1 MSESSRPAAVPV
13 APAPREPHVHGPSLL
28 ADTLRPLFQTEA
40 WQGADGT
47 AEVAQHLR
55 ELGVDVAAIW
65 AASRWNMGDDGEA
78 PNRRHPV
85 PGDPRGP
92 RTATELTAVADR
104 PRGAALLGVY
114 LWSQA
119 SDALQYTF
127 RHGRIIVPLRAF
139 VDTWADVRDRAPDDV
154 CRAEGDAVAV
164 LLRTLVTQMHTSAAR
179 SAGSLPRL
187 AEAATRAA
195 DRCVEL
201 LGAAR
206 AIPDPASPFRRILV
220 PQAATRIRYFRA
232 LARAAR
238 AADVAMSG
246 GAADHRDQL
255 GRALDALR
263 AAETDRHLNYILS
276 SELRSYRMHLTEL
289 HRNLDSRWLTL
300 DRVKNIYVYPFGL
313 RDVSPAAAVAAL
325 RALADRDERPHLL
338 GVRAHAVRGSLKMDD
353 VWSSVDRA
361 ARPYGG
367 VSISMPNVRLEQPDG
382 TFVEELTCD
391 VRFTEFGNH
400 YVRFRYSARDRSPQE
415 VRDARFRLSNLH
427 ADIRVLWVGPG
438 GPVEVDP
445 GDALPPE
452 RLFDLADLLQRA
464 TTDLIREGTEIAQG
478 RAHVVTSVYE
488 ASTGQGPTAPAAERT
503 PVRMSDEMLAA
514 FGSQVLLQPVPYG
527 TATPADWTL
536 RQRNPV
542 LLEGVR
548 HLGDLVAVATNATT
562 VALVGTAHFKI
573 SQYGS
578 LAEFVASLNGLFS
591 AWNATLA
598 DHLRIVATLLADHD
612 VNNGTDLAERKERLT
627 REQLRLHEFASEVR
641 TTLTTIASP
650 TFLASA
656 LESRM
661 LTQLLHASRF
671 EQQAALVTERLRE
684 LLQEPIAARLAALER
699 LHGDRRR
706 EEEAA
711 RERSRRRLM
720 DGTLSA
726 ITVFAGVY
734 ALIGTVQVAL
744 DAGLLGAAE
753 AVVATALVTVSALV
767 TGWAVFHWSRRR

>member
-1 MSESSRPAAVPV
+1 MSVSSVPGF
-13 APAPREPHVHGPSLL
+13 RELHAHGPSSL
-28 ADTLRPLFQTEA
+28 AESLTSMFQTEA
-40 WQGADGT
+40 WSAADGDSR
-47 AEVAQHLR
+47 VARQLR
-55 ELGVDVAAIW
+55 EIGVDVNAIW
-65 AASRWNMGDDGEA
+65 AASRWNMGDDGDA

-92 RTATELTAVADR
+92 ETAAALRAVVAR
-104 PRGAALLGVY
+104 PRAAALLGVY

-139 VDTWADVRDRAPDDV
+139 VETWETCRDRAPDDV

-164 LLRTLVTQMHTSAAR
+164 LLRTLITQMHTAAAR
-179 SAGSLPRL
+179 SAGDLLRV
-187 AEAATRAA
+187 ADAAGRAGE
-195 DRCVEL
+195 RCGDL
-201 LGAAR
+201 LRAAR
-206 AIPDPASPFRRILV
+206 AIPDPTSPFRRALV
-220 PQAATRIRYFRA
+220 PQAVTRVRYFRA
-232 LARAAR
+232 LAEAAR
-238 AADVAMSG
+238 AASEAMAG
-246 GAADHRDQL
+246 EPARL
-255 GRALDALR
+255 GPALDGLR
-263 AAETDRHLNYILS
+263 AAETDRHLNYILA

-289 HRNLDSRWLTL
+289 YRNLDSTWLTL
-300 DRVKNIYVYPFGL
+300 DRLRTVYVYPFGL
-313 RDVSPAAAVAAL
+313 RDVRPAAAVTAI
-325 RALADRDERPHLL
+325 RRLAHRDERPELL
-338 GVRAHAVRGSLKMDD
+338 GVQAFAVRGRLKMDD
-353 VWSSVDRA
+353 VWASVDRA

-367 VSISMPNVRLEQPDG
+367 ASLSMPNVRLEQPDG
-382 TFVEELTCD
+382 TFIAELSCD

-400 YVRFRYSARDRSPQE
+400 YVRFRYSSRDQSPQQ

-427 ADIRVLWVGPG
+427 ADIRVRWIALDGS
-438 GPVEVDP
+438 PVDVDP
-445 GDALPPE
+445 GGALPPE

-464 TTDLIREGTEIAQG
+464 TADLVRKGTEIAQG
-478 RAHVVTSVYE
+478 RAHVVTTVYE
-488 ASTGQGPTAPAAERT
+488 ASRGRGPAAPPERRT
-503 PVRMSDEMLAA
+503 PVSMGDEMLAA
-514 FGSQVLLQPVPYG
+514 FGSQVLLQPVSYG
-527 TATPADWTL
+527 TATLCDWTL

-548 HLGDLVAVATNATT
+548 HLGDVVAVATNSTT

-598 DHLRIVATLLADHD
+598 DHLRIVATMLADHD
-612 VNNGTDLAERKERLT
+612 VNNGADLADRKERLT

-641 TTLTTIASP
+641 TTLTTITSP

-661 LTQLLHASRF
+661 LNQLLHASRF
-671 EQQAALVTERLRE
+671 EQQAAVVTERLRE

-699 LHGDRRR
+699 LHGDRER
-706 EEEAA
+706 AA
-711 RERSRRRLM
+711 EIKRERSRRRLM

-744 DAGLLGAAE
+744 DASLIGPIQ
-753 AVVATALVTVSALV
+753 AVTATALVTVGALV
-767 TGWAVFHWSRRR
+767 TGWAVFNWTSRR

>member
-1 MSESSRPAAVPV
+1 MSVSS
-13 APAPREPHVHGPSLL
+13 APEFRELHTHGPGSLTESL
-28 ADTLRPLFQTEA
+28 TSMFQTEA
-40 WQGADGT
+40 WHAADGDSR
-47 AEVAQHLR
+47 VARQLR
-55 ELGVDVAAIW
+55 EIGVDVSAIW

-78 PNRRHPV
+78 PNRRHPL

-92 RTATELTAVADR
+92 QTAAALTAVVAQ
-104 PRGAALLGVY
+104 PRAAALLGVY

-139 VDTWADVRDRAPDDV
+139 VETWATCRDSAPDDV

-164 LLRTLVTQMHTSAAR
+164 LLRTLITQMHTSAAR
-179 SAGSLPRL
+179 SAGSLARL
-187 AEAATRAA
+187 ADAAAQA
-195 DRCVEL
+195 GDRCGDL
-201 LGAAR
+201 LRAAR
-206 AIPDPASPFRRILV
+206 AIPDPRSPFRRALV
-220 PQAATRIRYFRA
+220 PQAVTRIRYFRA
-232 LARAAR
+232 LSEAAG
-238 AADVAMSG
+238 AADDAMSG
-246 GAADHRDQL
+246 KPARLAP
-255 GRALDALR
+255 ALEGLR
-263 AAETDRHLNYILS
+263 AAETDRHLNYILA
-276 SELRSYRMHLTEL
+276 SELRAYRMHLTEL
-289 HRNLDSRWLTL
+289 HRNLDSPWLTL
-300 DRVKNIYVYPFGL
+300 DRLRTVYIYPFGL
-313 RDVSPAAAVAAL
+313 RDVSPTAAVAAI
-325 RALADRDERPHLL
+325 RELANRDERPHLL
-338 GVRAHAVRGSLKMDD
+338 GVQAFAVRGSLKMDD
-353 VWSSVDRA
+353 VWASVDRA

-367 VSISMPNVRLEQPDG
+367 VSLSMPNVRLEQPDG
-382 TFVEELTCD
+382 SFIAELSCD

-400 YVRFRYSARDRSPQE
+400 YVRFRYSAREQSPQQ

-427 ADIRVLWVGPG
+427 ADIRVRWISPDGA
-438 GPVEVDP
+438 PVDVDHAGSP
-445 GDALPPE
+445 APE

-464 TTDLIREGTEIAQG
+464 TTDLIRQGTEIAQG
-478 RAHVVTSVYE
+478 RAHVVTTVYE
-488 ASTGQGPTAPAAERT
+488 ASRGQGPAAPRAERT
-503 PVRMSDEMLAA
+503 PVAMGDELLAA
-514 FGSQVLLQPVPYG
+514 FGSQVLLQPVSYG
-527 TATPADWTL
+527 TATLCDWTL

-548 HLGDLVAVATNATT
+548 HLGDVVAVATNSTT

-598 DHLRIVATLLADHD
+598 DHLRIVATMLADHD
-612 VNNGTDLAERKERLT
+612 VNNGADLAERKERLT

-641 TTLTTIASP
+641 ATLTTITSP

-661 LTQLLHASRF
+661 LNQLLQAAHF
-671 EQQAALVTERLRE
+671 EQQAAVVTERLRE

-699 LHGDRRR
+699 LHGDRERAA
-706 EEEAA
+706 EAK
-711 RERSRRRLM
+711 RERGRRRLM

-744 DAGLLGAAE
+744 DADLIGPLQ
-753 AVVATALVTVSALV
+753 AVTATALVTIGALV
-767 TGWAVFHWSRRR
+767 TGVAVFNWTRGR

>member
-1 MSESSRPAAVPV
+1 MSVSSVPGF
-13 APAPREPHVHGPSLL
+13 RELHAHGPSSLGESL
-28 ADTLRPLFQTEA
+28 TSMFQTEA
-40 WQGADGT
+40 WSAADGDSR
-47 AEVAQHLR
+47 VARQLR
-55 ELGVDVAAIW
+55 EIDVDVSAIW
-65 AASRWNMGDDGEA
+65 AASRWNMGDDGDA

-92 RTATELTAVADR
+92 ETAAALRAVVAR
-104 PRGAALLGVY
+104 PRAAALLGVY

-139 VDTWADVRDRAPDDV
+139 VETWETCRDDAPDDV

-164 LLRTLVTQMHTSAAR
+164 LLRTLITQMHTAAAR
-179 SAGSLPRL
+179 SAGDLLRV
-187 AEAATRAA
+187 ADAAGRAGE
-195 DRCVEL
+195 RCGEL
-201 LGAAR
+201 LQAAR
-206 AIPDPASPFRRILV
+206 AIPDLTSPFRRALV
-220 PQAATRIRYFRA
+220 PQAVTRVRYFRA
-232 LARAAR
+232 LAKAAR
-238 AADVAMSG
+238 AASEAMAG
-246 GAADHRDQL
+246 EPARL
-255 GRALDALR
+255 GPALDGLR
-263 AAETDRHLNYILS
+263 AAETDRHLNYILA

-289 HRNLDSRWLTL
+289 YRNLDSTWLTL
-300 DRVKNIYVYPFGL
+300 DRLRTVYIYPFGL
-313 RDVSPAAAVAAL
+313 RDVRPAAAVTAI
-325 RALADRDERPHLL
+325 RRLAHRDEHPELL
-338 GVRAHAVRGSLKMDD
+338 GVQAFAVRGRLKMDD
-353 VWSSVDRA
+353 VWASVDRA

-367 VSISMPNVRLEQPDG
+367 ASLSMPNVRLEQPDG
-382 TFVEELTCD
+382 TFIAELSCD

-400 YVRFRYSARDRSPQE
+400 YVRFRYSSRDQSPQQ

-427 ADIRVLWVGPG
+427 ADIRVRWIALDGS
-438 GPVEVDP
+438 PVDVDP
-445 GDALPPE
+445 GGALPPE

-464 TTDLIREGTEIAQG
+464 TADLVRKGTEIAQG
-478 RAHVVTSVYE
+478 RAHVVTTVYE
-488 ASTGQGPTAPAAERT
+488 ASRGRGPAAPPERRT
-503 PVRMSDEMLAA
+503 PVNMGDEMLAA
-514 FGSQVLLQPVPYG
+514 FGSQVLLQPVSYG
-527 TATPADWTL
+527 TATLCDWTL

-548 HLGDLVAVATNATT
+548 HLGDVVAVATNSTT

-598 DHLRIVATLLADHD
+598 DHLRIVATMLADHD
-612 VNNGTDLAERKERLT
+612 VNNGADLADRKERLT

-641 TTLTTIASP
+641 TTLTTITSP

-661 LTQLLHASRF
+661 LNQLLHASRF
-671 EQQAALVTERLRE
+671 EQQAAVVTERLRE

-699 LHGDRRR
+699 LHGDRER
-706 EEEAA
+706 AA
-711 RERSRRRLM
+711 EVRRERSRRRLM

-744 DAGLLGAAE
+744 DASLIGPIQ
-753 AVVATALVTVSALV
+753 AVTATALVTVGALV
-767 TGWAVFHWSRRR
+767 TGWAVFNWTSRR

>member
-1 MSESSRPAAVPV
+1 MSVSSVPGF
-13 APAPREPHVHGPSLL
+13 RELHAHGPSSL
-28 ADTLRPLFQTEA
+28 AESLTSMFQTEA
-40 WQGADGT
+40 WSAADGDSR
-47 AEVAQHLR
+47 VARQLR
-55 ELGVDVAAIW
+55 EIGVDVSAIW
-65 AASRWNMGDDGEA
+65 AASRWNMGDDGDA

-85 PGDPRGP
+85 AGDPRGP
-92 RTATELTAVADR
+92 QTAAALTAVVGL
-104 PRGAALLGVY
+104 PRAAALLGVY

-139 VDTWADVRDRAPDDV
+139 VETWETCRDRAPDDV

-164 LLRTLVTQMHTSAAR
+164 LLRTLITQMHTAAAR
-179 SAGSLPRL
+179 SAGDLLRV
-187 AEAATRAA
+187 ADAAGRAG
-195 DRCVEL
+195 DRCGEL
-201 LGAAR
+201 LQAAR
-206 AIPDPASPFRRILV
+206 AIPDPTSPFRRSLV
-220 PQAATRIRYFRA
+220 PQAVTRIRYFRA
-232 LARAAR
+232 LAEAA
-238 AADVAMSG
+238 
-246 GAADHRDQL
+246 GAASDAMAGEPARL
-255 GRALDALR
+255 GPALDGLR
-263 AAETDRHLNYILS
+263 AAETDRHLNYILA

-289 HRNLDSRWLTL
+289 YRNLDATWLTL
-300 DRVKNIYVYPFGL
+300 DRLRTVYIYPFGL
-313 RDVSPAAAVAAL
+313 RDVRPAAAVTAI
-325 RALADRDERPHLL
+325 RRLAHRDERPELL
-338 GVRAHAVRGSLKMDD
+338 GVQAFAVRGRLKMDD
-353 VWSSVDRA
+353 VWASVDRA

-367 VSISMPNVRLEQPDG
+367 ASLSMPNVRLEQPDG
-382 TFVEELTCD
+382 TFIAELSCD

-400 YVRFRYSARDRSPQE
+400 YVRFRYSSRDQSPQQ

-427 ADIRVLWVGPG
+427 ADIRVRWIALDGS
-438 GPVEVDP
+438 PVDVDP
-445 GDALPPE
+445 GGALPPE

-464 TTDLIREGTEIAQG
+464 TADLVRRGTEIAQG
-478 RAHVVTSVYE
+478 RAHVVTTVYE
-488 ASTGQGPTAPAAERT
+488 ASRGRGPAAPPERRT
-503 PVRMSDEMLAA
+503 PVTMGDEMLAA
-514 FGSQVLLQPVPYG
+514 FGSQVLLQPVSYG
-527 TATPADWTL
+527 TATLCDWTL

-548 HLGDLVAVATNATT
+548 HLGDVVAVATNSTT

-598 DHLRIVATLLADHD
+598 DHLRIVATMLADHD
-612 VNNGTDLAERKERLT
+612 VNNGADLADRKERLT

-641 TTLTTIASP
+641 TTLTTITSP

-661 LTQLLHASRF
+661 LNQLLHASRF
-671 EQQAALVTERLRE
+671 EQQAAVVTERLRE

-699 LHGDRRR
+699 LHGDRER
-706 EEEAA
+706 AA
-711 RERSRRRLM
+711 EVRRERSRRRLM

-744 DAGLLGAAE
+744 DASLIGPIQ
-753 AVVATALVTVSALV
+753 AVTATALVTVGALV
-767 TGWAVFHWSRRR
+767 TGWAVFNWTSRR

>member
-1 MSESSRPAAVPV
+1 MSVSSTTEF
-13 APAPREPHVHGPSLL
+13 RELHAHGPASLTESL
-28 ADTLRPLFQTEA
+28 TSLFHTEA
-40 WQGADGT
+40 WPGADG
-47 AEVAQHLR
+47 ESGVARQLR
-55 ELGVDVAAIW
+55 EIGVDVSGIW

-92 RTATELTAVADR
+92 QTAAALTAVAAQ
-104 PRGAALLGVY
+104 PRAAALLGVY

-139 VDTWADVRDRAPDDV
+139 VETWATCRDSAPDDV

-164 LLRTLVTQMHTSAAR
+164 LLRTLITQMHTSAAR
-179 SAGSLPRL
+179 SAGSLERL
-187 AEAATRAA
+187 ADAAGRAGE
-195 DRCVEL
+195 RCAEL
-201 LGAAR
+201 LHAAR
-206 AIPDPASPFRRILV
+206 AIPDPTSPFRRVLV
-220 PQAATRIRYFRA
+220 PQAVTRIRYFRA
-232 LARAAR
+232 LTEAAR
-238 AADVAMSG
+238 AASAAMAG
-246 GAADHRDQL
+246 EPARL
-255 GRALDALR
+255 GPALDGLR
-263 AAETDRHLNYILS
+263 AAETDRHLNYILA
-276 SELRSYRMHLTEL
+276 SELRSYRMHLAEL
-289 HRNLDSRWLTL
+289 HRNLDATWLTL
-300 DRVKNIYVYPFGL
+300 DRLKTIYIYPFGL
-313 RDVSPAAAVAAL
+313 RDVSPAAAVAAI
-325 RALADRDERPHLL
+325 RSIADRDERPELL
-338 GVRAHAVRGSLKMDD
+338 GVQAFAVRGSLKMDD
-353 VWSSVDRA
+353 VWASVDRA

-367 VSISMPNVRLEQPDG
+367 VSLSMPNVRLEQPDG
-382 TFVEELTCD
+382 TLIQELSCD

-400 YVRFRYSARDRSPQE
+400 YVRFRYSARDQSPQE

-427 ADIRVLWVGPG
+427 ADIRVKWIAPDGSSVD
-438 GPVEVDP
+438 VDP
-445 GDALPPE
+445 GGALPPE

-464 TTDLIREGTEIAQG
+464 TADLVREGTEIAQG
-478 RAHVVTSVYE
+478 RAHVVTTVYE
-488 ASTGQGPTAPAAERT
+488 ASRGRGPAAPPAQRT
-503 PVRMSDEMLAA
+503 PVTQGDELLAA
-514 FGSQVLLQPVPYG
+514 FGSQVLLHPVSYG
-527 TATPADWTL
+527 TATLCDWTL

-548 HLGDLVAVATNATT
+548 HLGDVVAVATNSTT

-598 DHLRIVATLLADHD
+598 DHLRLVATMLADHD
-612 VNNGTDLAERKERLT
+612 VNNGADLADRKERLT

-641 TTLTTIASP
+641 TTLTTITSP

-661 LTQLLHASRF
+661 LNQLLQASHF
-671 EQQAALVTERLRE
+671 EQQAAVVLERLRE

-699 LHGDRRR
+699 LHGDRERAA
-706 EEEAA
+706 EAK

-734 ALIGTVQVAL
+734 ALIGTVQVAM
-744 DAGLLGAAE
+744 DAGLINGVQ
-753 AVVATALVTVSALV
+753 AVAATALVTVGALV
-767 TGWAVFHWSRRR
+767 TGWTVFTWTSRR

>member
-1 MSESSRPAAVPV
+1 MSVSSVPGF
-13 APAPREPHVHGPSLL
+13 RELHAHGPSSL
-28 ADTLRPLFQTEA
+28 AESLTSMFQTEA
-40 WQGADGT
+40 WSAADGDSR
-47 AEVAQHLR
+47 VARQLR
-55 ELGVDVAAIW
+55 EIGVDVSAIW
-65 AASRWNMGDDGEA
+65 AASRWNMGDDGDA

-92 RTATELTAVADR
+92 ETAAALRAVVAR
-104 PRGAALLGVY
+104 PRAAALLGVY

-139 VDTWADVRDRAPDDV
+139 VETWETCRDDAPDDV

-164 LLRTLVTQMHTSAAR
+164 LLRTLITQMHTAAAR
-179 SAGSLPRL
+179 SAGDLLRV
-187 AEAATRAA
+187 ADAAGRAGE
-195 DRCVEL
+195 RCGEL
-201 LGAAR
+201 LQAAR
-206 AIPDPASPFRRILV
+206 AIPDPTSPFRRALV
-220 PQAATRIRYFRA
+220 PQAVTRVRYFRA
-232 LARAAR
+232 LAEAAR
-238 AADVAMSG
+238 AASEAMAG
-246 GAADHRDQL
+246 EPARL
-255 GRALDALR
+255 GPALDGLR
-263 AAETDRHLNYILS
+263 AAETDRHLNYILA

-289 HRNLDSRWLTL
+289 YRNLDSTWLTL
-300 DRVKNIYVYPFGL
+300 DRLRTVYIYPFGL
-313 RDVSPAAAVAAL
+313 RDVRPAAAVTAI
-325 RALADRDERPHLL
+325 RRLAHRDEHPELL
-338 GVRAHAVRGSLKMDD
+338 GVQAFAVRGRLKMDD
-353 VWSSVDRA
+353 VWASVDRA

-367 VSISMPNVRLEQPDG
+367 ASLSMPNVRLEQPDG
-382 TFVEELTCD
+382 TFIAELSCD

-400 YVRFRYSARDRSPQE
+400 YVRFRYSSRDQSPQQ

-427 ADIRVLWVGPG
+427 ADIRVRWIALDGS
-438 GPVEVDP
+438 PVDVDP
-445 GDALPPE
+445 GGALPPE

-464 TTDLIREGTEIAQG
+464 TADLVRKGTEIAQG
-478 RAHVVTSVYE
+478 RAHVVTTVYE
-488 ASTGQGPTAPAAERT
+488 ASRGRGPAAPPERRT
-503 PVRMSDEMLAA
+503 PVNMGDEMLAA
-514 FGSQVLLQPVPYG
+514 FGSQVLLQPVSYG
-527 TATPADWTL
+527 TATLCDWTL

-548 HLGDLVAVATNATT
+548 HLGDVVAVATNSTT

-578 LAEFVASLNGLFS
+578 LAEFVASLNGMFS

-598 DHLRIVATLLADHD
+598 DHLRIVATMLADHD
-612 VNNGTDLAERKERLT
+612 VNNGADLADRKERLT

-641 TTLTTIASP
+641 TTLTTITSP

-661 LTQLLHASRF
+661 LNQLLHASRF
-671 EQQAALVTERLRE
+671 EQQAAVVTERLRE

-699 LHGDRRR
+699 LHGDRER
-706 EEEAA
+706 AA
-711 RERSRRRLM
+711 EVRRERSRRRLM

-744 DAGLLGAAE
+744 DASLIGPIQ
-753 AVVATALVTVSALV
+753 AVTATALVTVGALV
-767 TGWAVFHWSRRR
+767 TGWAVFNWTSRR

>member
-1 MSESSRPAAVPV
+1 
-13 APAPREPHVHGPSLL
+13 
-28 ADTLRPLFQTEA
+28 
-40 WQGADGT
+40 
-47 AEVAQHLR
+47 
-55 ELGVDVAAIW
+55 DVG
-65 AASRWNMGDDGEA
+65 GD
-78 PNRRHPV
+78 
-85 PGDPRGP
+85 
-92 RTATELTAVADR
+92 
-104 PRGAALLGVY
+104 
-114 LWSQA
+114 
-119 SDALQYTF
+119 
-127 RHGRIIVPLRAF
+127 
-139 VDTWADVRDRAPDDV
+139 
-154 CRAEGDAVAV
+154 
-164 LLRTLVTQMHTSAAR
+164 
-179 SAGSLPRL
+179 
-187 AEAATRAA
+187 
-195 DRCVEL
+195 
-201 LGAAR
+201 
-206 AIPDPASPFRRILV
+206 
-220 PQAATRIRYFRA
+220 
-232 LARAAR
+232 
-238 AADVAMSG
+238 
-246 GAADHRDQL
+246 
-255 GRALDALR
+255 
-263 AAETDRHLNYILS
+263 
-276 SELRSYRMHLTEL
+276 
-289 HRNLDSRWLTL
+289 
-300 DRVKNIYVYPFGL
+300 
-313 RDVSPAAAVAAL
+313 
-325 RALADRDERPHLL
+325 
-338 GVRAHAVRGSLKMDD
+338 
-353 VWSSVDRA
+353 
-361 ARPYGG
+361 
-367 VSISMPNVRLEQPDG
+367 
-382 TFVEELTCD
+382 
-391 VRFTEFGNH
+391 
-400 YVRFRYSARDRSPQE
+400 
-415 VRDARFRLSNLH
+415 
-427 ADIRVLWVGPG
+427 
-438 GPVEVDP
+438 
-445 GDALPPE
+445 
-452 RLFDLADLLQRA
+452 
-464 TTDLIREGTEIAQG
+464 GTEIARG
-478 RAHVVTSVYE
+478 RAHVVPSVYE
-488 ASTGQGPTAPAAERT
+488 ASTGQGPAAPAAERT

-514 FGSQVLLQPVPYG
+514 FGSQVLLQPVSYG

-612 VNNGTDLAERKERLT
+612 VNNGTDLAARKERLT

-753 AVVATALVTVSALV
+753 AVVATALV
-767 TGWAVFHWSRRR
+767 

>member
-1 MSESSRPAAVPV
+1 MSVSSVPGF
-13 APAPREPHVHGPSLL
+13 RELHAHGPSSL
-28 ADTLRPLFQTEA
+28 AESLTSMFQTEA
-40 WQGADGT
+40 WSAADGDSR
-47 AEVAQHLR
+47 VARQLR
-55 ELGVDVAAIW
+55 EIGVDVSAIW
-65 AASRWNMGDDGEA
+65 AASRWNMGDDGDA

-92 RTATELTAVADR
+92 ETAAALRAVVDR
-104 PRGAALLGVY
+104 PRAAALLGVY

-139 VDTWADVRDRAPDDV
+139 VETWETYRDRAPDDV

-164 LLRTLVTQMHTSAAR
+164 LLRTLITQMHTAAAR
-179 SAGSLPRL
+179 SAGDLLRV
-187 AEAATRAA
+187 ADAAGRAGE
-195 DRCVEL
+195 RCGEL
-201 LGAAR
+201 LQAAR
-206 AIPDPASPFRRILV
+206 AIPDPTSPFRRALV
-220 PQAATRIRYFRA
+220 PQAVTRVRYFRA
-232 LARAAR
+232 LAEAAR
-238 AADVAMSG
+238 AASDAMAG
-246 GAADHRDQL
+246 EPDRL
-255 GRALDALR
+255 GPALDGLR
-263 AAETDRHLNYILS
+263 AAETDRHLNYILA

-289 HRNLDSRWLTL
+289 HRNLDSTWLTL
-300 DRVKNIYVYPFGL
+300 DRLRTVYIYPFGL
-313 RDVSPAAAVAAL
+313 RDVRPAAAVTAI
-325 RALADRDERPHLL
+325 RRLAHRDEHPELL
-338 GVRAHAVRGSLKMDD
+338 GVQAFAVRGRLKMDD
-353 VWSSVDRA
+353 VWASVDRA

-367 VSISMPNVRLEQPDG
+367 ASLSMPNVRLEQPDG
-382 TFVEELTCD
+382 TFIAELSCD

-400 YVRFRYSARDRSPQE
+400 YVRFRYSSRDQSPQQ

-427 ADIRVLWVGPG
+427 ADIRVRWIALDGS
-438 GPVEVDP
+438 PVDVDP
-445 GDALPPE
+445 GGALPPE

-464 TTDLIREGTEIAQG
+464 TADLVRKGTEIAQG
-478 RAHVVTSVYE
+478 RAHVVTTVYE
-488 ASTGQGPTAPAAERT
+488 ASRGRGPAAPPERRT
-503 PVRMSDEMLAA
+503 PVTMGDEMLAA
-514 FGSQVLLQPVPYG
+514 FGSQVLLQPVSYG
-527 TATPADWTL
+527 TATLCDWTL

-548 HLGDLVAVATNATT
+548 HLGDVVAVATNSTT

-598 DHLRIVATLLADHD
+598 DHLRIVATMLADHD
-612 VNNGTDLAERKERLT
+612 VNNGADLADRKERLT

-641 TTLTTIASP
+641 TTLTTITSP

-661 LTQLLHASRF
+661 LNQLLHASRF
-671 EQQAALVTERLRE
+671 EQQAAVVTERLRE

-699 LHGDRRR
+699 LHGDRERAA
-706 EEEAA
+706 EAR

-744 DAGLLGAAE
+744 DASLIGPIQ
-753 AVVATALVTVSALV
+753 AVTATALVTVGALV
-767 TGWAVFHWSRRR
+767 TGWAVFNWTSRR

>member
-1 MSESSRPAAVPV
+1 MSVSSVPEVGHTHGPAA
-13 APAPREPHVHGPSLL
+13 L
-28 ADTLRPLFQTEA
+28 ADSLAAVFQTEA
-40 WQGADGT
+40 WSGPDGDSR
-47 AEVAQHLR
+47 VARHLR
-55 ELGVDVAAIW
+55 EAGVDVSAIW
-65 AASRWNMGDDGEA
+65 AASRWNMGEDGEA
-78 PNRRHPV
+78 PNRRHPL

-92 RTATELTAVADR
+92 QTAAVLRAVAGL
-104 PRGAALLGVY
+104 PRGAALLGLY

-139 VDTWADVRDRAPDDV
+139 VETWETCRDEAPDAV

-164 LLRTLVTQMHTSAAR
+164 LLRTLITQMHTSAAR

-187 AEAATRAA
+187 AGAAARAGQRCA
-195 DRCVEL
+195 DL
-201 LGAAR
+201 LRAAR
-206 AIPDPASPFRRILV
+206 AIPDPASPFRRELV
-220 PQAATRIRYFRA
+220 PQAVTRIRYFRA
-232 LARAAR
+232 LAEASV
-238 AADVAMSG
+238 AADEAMAG
-246 GAADHRDQL
+246 RPDRL
-255 GRALDALR
+255 GPALDGLR
-263 AAETDRHLNYILS
+263 AAETDRHLNYILA

-289 HRNLDSRWLTL
+289 HRNLGARWLTL
-300 DRVKNIYVYPFGL
+300 DRLKTVYIYPFGL
-313 RDVSPAAAVAAL
+313 RDVSPAAAVAAI
-325 RALADRDERPHLL
+325 RGIADRDERPWLL
-338 GVRAHAVRGSLKMDD
+338 GVRTVATRARLKMDD
-353 VWSSVDRA
+353 VWASVDRA

-367 VSISMPNVRLEQPDG
+367 ASLSMPDVRLEQPDG
-382 TFVEELTCD
+382 TLIAELTCD

-400 YVRFRYSARDRSPQE
+400 YVRFRYSAHDQSPQQ

-427 ADIRVLWVGPG
+427 ADIRVRWIAPDGSPLD
-438 GPVEVDP
+438 VDH

-464 TTDLIREGTEIAQG
+464 TADLVRTGTEIAQG
-478 RAHVVTSVYE
+478 RAHVVTTVYE
-488 ASTGQGPTAPAAERT
+488 ASRGTGPAAPRAVRT
-503 PVRMSDEMLAA
+503 PVAMGDELLAA
-514 FGSQVLLQPVPYG
+514 FGSQVLLQPVSYG
-527 TATPADWTL
+527 TATLCDWTL

-548 HLGDLVAVATNATT
+548 HLGDVVAVTTNSTT
-562 VALVGTAHFKI
+562 VALVGAAHFKI

-598 DHLRIVATLLADHD
+598 DHLRIVAAMLADHD
-612 VNNGTDLAERKERLT
+612 VNNGADLAERKERLT

-641 TTLTTIASP
+641 TTLTTITSP

-661 LTQLLHASRF
+661 LNQLLHASHF
-671 EQQAALVTERLRE
+671 EQQAAVVTERLRE
-684 LLQEPIAARLAALER
+684 LLQEPIATRLAALER
-699 LHGDRRR
+699 LHGDRERA
-706 EEEAA
+706 EEAR

-744 DAGLLGAAE
+744 DAALIDGVQ
-753 AVVATALVTVSALV
+753 AVAATALVTVGALV
-767 TGWAVFHWSRRR
+767 TGLAVFNWTRGH

>member
-1 MSESSRPAAVPV
+1 MSVSSVPGF
-13 APAPREPHVHGPSLL
+13 RELHAHGPSSL
-28 ADTLRPLFQTEA
+28 AESLTSMFQTEA
-40 WQGADGT
+40 WSAADGDSR
-47 AEVAQHLR
+47 VARQLR
-55 ELGVDVAAIW
+55 EIGVDVSAIW
-65 AASRWNMGDDGEA
+65 AASRWNMGDDGDA

-92 RTATELTAVADR
+92 ETAAALRAVVAR
-104 PRGAALLGVY
+104 PRAAALLGVY

-139 VDTWADVRDRAPDDV
+139 VETWETCRDDAPDDV

-164 LLRTLVTQMHTSAAR
+164 LLRTLITQMHTAAAR
-179 SAGSLPRL
+179 SAGDLLRV
-187 AEAATRAA
+187 ADAAGRAGE
-195 DRCVEL
+195 RCGEL
-201 LGAAR
+201 LQAAR
-206 AIPDPASPFRRILV
+206 AIPDPTSPFRRALV
-220 PQAATRIRYFRA
+220 PQAVTRVRYFRA
-232 LARAAR
+232 LAEAAR
-238 AADVAMSG
+238 AASAAMAG
-246 GAADHRDQL
+246 EPARL
-255 GRALDALR
+255 GPALDGLR
-263 AAETDRHLNYILS
+263 AAETDRHLNYILA

-289 HRNLDSRWLTL
+289 YRNLDSTWLTL
-300 DRVKNIYVYPFGL
+300 DRLRTVYIYPFGL
-313 RDVSPAAAVAAL
+313 RDVRPAAAVTAI
-325 RALADRDERPHLL
+325 RRLAHRDEHPELL
-338 GVRAHAVRGSLKMDD
+338 GVQAFAVRGRLKMDD
-353 VWSSVDRA
+353 VWASVDRA

-367 VSISMPNVRLEQPDG
+367 ASLSMPNVRLEQPDG
-382 TFVEELTCD
+382 TFIAELSCD

-400 YVRFRYSARDRSPQE
+400 YVRFRYSSRDQSPQQ

-427 ADIRVLWVGPG
+427 ADIRVRWIALDGS
-438 GPVEVDP
+438 PVDVDP
-445 GDALPPE
+445 GGALPPE

-464 TTDLIREGTEIAQG
+464 TADLVRKGTEIAQG
-478 RAHVVTSVYE
+478 RAHVVTTVYE
-488 ASTGQGPTAPAAERT
+488 ASRGRGPAAPPERRT
-503 PVRMSDEMLAA
+503 PVNMGDEMLAA
-514 FGSQVLLQPVPYG
+514 FGSQVLLQPVSYG
-527 TATPADWTL
+527 TATLCDWTL

-548 HLGDLVAVATNATT
+548 HLGDVVAVATNSTT

-598 DHLRIVATLLADHD
+598 DHLRIVATMLADHD
-612 VNNGTDLAERKERLT
+612 VNNGADLADRKERLT

-641 TTLTTIASP
+641 TTLTTVTSP

-661 LTQLLHASRF
+661 LNQLLHASRF
-671 EQQAALVTERLRE
+671 EQQAAVVTERLRE

-699 LHGDRRR
+699 LHGDRER
-706 EEEAA
+706 AA
-711 RERSRRRLM
+711 EVRRERSRRRLM

-744 DAGLLGAAE
+744 DASLIGPIQ
-753 AVVATALVTVSALV
+753 AVTATALVTVGALV
-767 TGWAVFHWSRRR
+767 TGWAVFNWTSRR